1 MVIVTSRIRR
11 RTSPSVPF
19 RASGVAAH
27 GAWPRRRGGDCDTD
41 DKHGQQRG
49 SDPAHGLPQEHVRD
63 DELISAGASLTS
75 VEAWLAHR
83 CTPAVALSGHPD
95 CRVSSVLNPQSYE
108 TLTPRPDASRRRKS
122 AARVASAGRR
132 GRSDLPDVNP
142 PVVKPLFP
150 GYHAGQ
156 AGTPATRSSST
167 TNPPSRTASGSSR
180 PAPGSCSRHASPAG
194 QGNRHHRPSVVILP
208 PPMPGRPRRQMR
220 SWTRVVPC

>member
-150 GYHAGQ
+150 DITPARQERRRLDRVRLRTRRAGQ
-156 AGTPATRSSST
+156 LPVHRDLRPEAVADTLHPPGRETGTIARLSSSC
-167 TNPPSRTASGSSR
+167 RRLCLAARG
-180 PAPGSCSRHASPAG
+180 
-194 QGNRHHRPSVVILP
+194 
-208 PPMPGRPRRQMR
+208 GRCDRGRG
-220 SWTRVVPC
+220 